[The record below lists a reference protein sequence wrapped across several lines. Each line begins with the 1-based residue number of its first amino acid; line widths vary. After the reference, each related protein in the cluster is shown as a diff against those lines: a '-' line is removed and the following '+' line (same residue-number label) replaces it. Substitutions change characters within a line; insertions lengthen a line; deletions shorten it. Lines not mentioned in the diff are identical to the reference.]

1 MPHGLIPTPREIPR
15 EEATPR
21 PRNAAAGLR
30 RPVGIR
36 STGLYVP
43 PRVVTN
49 EELTRTLDTSDA
61 WITSRTGIK
70 ERRFLEPGM
79 ATSDM
84 SVAAARQALAGG
96 GVDPSELD
104 AIVLTTFTPDQP
116 LPSTALMVK
125 QALGAHRAIPLDL
138 TQAACSGGIYA
149 LLVAAH
155 LLQNDSYSRVLVIG
169 ADAGSR
175 ATDPQDRGTR
185 VFLGDAAGAVLL
197 GPGAPGF
204 GLLSWDTGDELSYD
218 VEIPAGGSRRPTSQE
233 TADGRGQYLKMLGK
247 SVWNMA
253 TGKLPDSIRT
263 TALRA
268 GVELDEVRYF
278 LLHQAN
284 LNIIHEAMQSLGV
297 PADRAPTTVGRFGN
311 TAAASMF
318 TVLHETMTRG
328 VRHGDLLM
336 MSGIGAGFLWGSACF
351 RHDGRG

>member
-1 MPHGLIPTPREIPR
+1 MSHGLLPPTKSTLDTVP
-15 EEATPR
+15 APR
-21 PRNAAAGLR
+21 PLNAAAGLK

-49 EELTRTLDTSDA
+49 EELTQLLDTSDA

-70 ERRFLEPGM
+70 ERRFLEEGL

-84 SVAAARQALAGG
+84 SIEAARQALSRG
-96 GVDPSELD
+96 GVDPTELD
-104 AIVLTTFTPDQP
+104 AIILTTFTPDQP

-125 QALGAHRAIPLDL
+125 HALGAHRAIPLDL

-155 LLQNDSYSRVLVIG
+155 LLQNDSYSNVLVIG

-218 VEIPAGGSRRPTSQE
+218 VEIPAGGSRLPTSE
-233 TADGRGQYLKMLGK
+233 ATADGRGQYLKMLGK
-247 SVWNMA
+247 AVWNMA
-253 TGKLPDSIRT
+253 TGHLPNSIRQ

-284 LNIIHEAMQSLGV
+284 LNIINEAMHSLGV
-297 PADRAPTTVGRFGN
+297 PAERAPTTVGRFGN

-318 TVLHETMTRG
+318 TVLHETMAKG
-328 VRHGDLLM
+328 ARHGDHLI